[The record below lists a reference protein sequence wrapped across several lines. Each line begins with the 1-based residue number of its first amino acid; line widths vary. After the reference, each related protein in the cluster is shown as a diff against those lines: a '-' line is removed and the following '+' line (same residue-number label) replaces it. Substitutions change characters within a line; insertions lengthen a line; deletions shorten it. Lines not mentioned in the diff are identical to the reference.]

1 MRTRLSTFLFLL
13 VAALV
18 SCRSRVVEVTLVNT
32 SSQPVSIVVVDYPGA
47 TFGVNTLTAG
57 ATYRYAI
64 KPQGTGPL
72 KVQFADAEGHSH
84 NYTGPALHKNDEGSL
99 TVKITQDGASSA
111 MNAARP

>member
-1 MRTRLSTFLFLL
+1 MRTLASITICLL
-13 VAALV
+13 MAALV

-47 TFGVNTLTAG
+47 TFGVNALNAG

-72 KVQFADAEGHSH
+72 KIQFADAEGHNH
-84 NYTGPALHKNDEGSL
+84 NYTGPALHKNDEGSV
-99 TVKITQDGASSA
+99 TVKLRQDGASSET
-111 MNAARP
+111 NVSHP